1 MYLFPEGENR
11 VMVEMLVS
19 IELHIF
25 SKVTHFV
32 VSSTIFFLIQ
42 VPKTLILAKVAFT
55 YLKTDIIQIQRNQK
69 ETEKKEKRK
78 KKVDDSYNAG

>member
-1 MYLFPEGENR
+1 
-11 VMVEMLVS
+11 
-19 IELHIF
+19 
-25 SKVTHFV
+25 
-32 VSSTIFFLIQ
+32 
-42 VPKTLILAKVAFT
+42 LILAKVAFT